1 MLPPCALLQPSA
13 HYRCPTAGEEDRGSS
28 ERRRRTARRGCRCIA
43 RRARMLSNFFL
54 KYQATSKS
62 RENLQPADDSRG
74 CVVAPVS
81 RTDQRSCSAHICLIL
96 NFLPVRTG
104 SIKLVESL
112 HRAVEMER
120 LLVLLGSLLLASFC
134 KGQILCKENNCPH
147 FTLMDKTEDY
157 EERYYEATDWISTRI
172 ENNDPW
178 AAHSRLKDYTKRQE
192 ERGFKL
198 AVDAWPV
205 LITER
210 PDGRYMSWFL
220 PPGTI
225 KPENNDPY
233 VKLESRPAGIIYVR
247 IFGGTPSLETAEQNI
262 ELLQMALKK
271 AMKDFDHNSYSGA
284 SFEPYLYSTHHN
296 EVLIQAAKHD

>member
-104 SIKLVESL
+104 SIK
-112 HRAVEMER
+112 
-120 LLVLLGSLLLASFC
+120 
-134 KGQILCKENNCPH
+134 
-147 FTLMDKTEDY
+147 DY